1 MKERNLNKD
10 IDQELVDQFCATC
23 EDDLLIDDQKLL
35 RENTLAELQ
44 QKTIDE
50 KRQRLRLLRNA
61 IRAKDLDE
69 DKAVDDQQPE
79 EESGQ
84 TSILQFFL
92 PTH

>member
-10 IDQELVDQFCATC
+10 IDQEFVDQFRATC

-50 KRQRLRLLRNA
+50 QRQWLRSLRNA
-61 IRAKDLDE
+61 IRAKDFNEDE
-69 DKAVDDQQPE
+69 AVDDQQPD

-84 TSILQFFL
+84 TSILKIFP

>member
-35 RENTLAELQ
+35 RDNTLAELQ

-50 KRQRLRLLRNA
+50 KRQWLRTLHNA
-61 IRAKDLDE
+61 IKAKELDE
-69 DKAVDDQQPE
+69 DEAEDDQQPVA
-79 EESGQ
+79 ESGQ
-84 TSILQFFL
+84 TSILRFFA
-92 PTH
+92 PIH